1 MAKPTSR
8 QELINYCLRNL
19 GAPVLEINVDE
30 EQLEDRFEEA
40 LQFYQ
45 EYHSDAIVRH
55 YRKHQVTQTDIDNRY
70 VDLPDNLL
78 FVSRVLP
85 LEQDNR
91 SGMFSLD
98 YQLHLNDIYDLRS
111 PGTIINY
118 VMTEQYMSLLDQ
130 TFNGLNQ
137 RVRFNRHMN
146 RIYIDTDWEIDYRIG
161 DYLVIEGYSTVDPQ
175 TYPDVYNDIFLKR
188 YLTALIKRQ
197 WGVNMKKYEGIQL
210 PGGVTLNGQQIYDE
224 ANDEI
229 RNIEE
234 EMQLKYEMPPMGEI
248 G

>member
-8 QELINYCLRNL
+8 LELIEYCLRNL
-19 GAPVLEINVDE
+19 GKPVIEINVDE

-45 EYHSDAIVRH
+45 EYHSDAIIRH
-55 YRKHQVTQTDIDNRY
+55 YRKHQVTQADIDNKY
-70 VDLPDNLL
+70 IDLPNNLMS
-78 FVSRVLP
+78 VTRVLAV
-85 LEQDNR
+85 ENDNR
-91 SGMFSLD
+91 SGMFSVD
-98 YQLHLNDIYDLRS
+98 YQLHLNDIYDLRV

-118 VMTEQYMSLLDQ
+118 VMTHQYMNLLDTTFQGLSQ
-130 TFNGLNQ
+130 T
-137 RVRFNRHMN
+137 VRFNRHVN
-146 RIYIDTDWEIDYRIG
+146 RVYIDADWTADYHVG
-161 DYLVIEGYSTVDPQ
+161 DYIVIEGYSTIDPDE
-175 TYPDVYNDIFLKR
+175 YIDVYNDMFLKR

-229 RNIEE
+229 QRIEE
-234 EMQLKYEMPPMGEI
+234 EMQMKYEMPPMGEI